1 MGYDLKQCNSD
12 LETLSLLR
20 MIYGKNVM
28 CTNGLFHIMDDKHNE
43 VYINRLD
50 GTLDK
55 RGLYNTLVVLDSII
69 VSKVVNNN
77 KLRFVVLNKND
88 LSCIYK
94 TKGNIF
100 YIDEDMLCDKY
111 NDKCTIIS
119 HTGKYTRQFDD
130 AICINKIYKNFYL
143 LSSTKMF
150 SDKILMYNKHKD
162 YVIDL
167 TDDKRYTIHRID
179 DKDVEILPMSGNAYI
194 YDFSTRQAYDK
205 FNGGVIDTIT
215 LLNQ

>member
-1 MGYDLKQCNSD
+1 MRYDLEQCNSD
-12 LETLSLLR
+12 SETLLLLR

-43 VYINRLD
+43 AYINKLD

-55 RGLYNTLVVLDSII
+55 RGLYNTLVVLNDII

-111 NDKCTIIS
+111 NEKCTLIS
-119 HTGKYTRQFDD
+119 HTGKYTKQFDD

-162 YVIDL
+162 YVTDL
-167 TDDKRYTIHRID
+167 TDNRRYTIHRVD
-179 DKDVEILPMSGNAYI
+179 EKEVEILPMSGNSYI
-194 YDFSTRQAYDK
+194 YDFSSRQAYDE
-205 FNGGVIDTIT
+205 FNGEVIDTIT